1 MNNYR
6 EVLQK
11 YWGYDDFRGI
21 QREII
26 ESIGNGHDT
35 LGLMPTGGGKSIT
48 FQVPA
53 LCSEGTCI
61 VITPLIAL
69 MKDQVLHLRR
79 HGIRAAAIYS
89 GLSHE
94 EIITTLENCI
104 FGGITILY
112 VSPERLSSELFRTKL
127 RHIKV
132 SFITVDEAH
141 CISQWGYDFRP
152 SYLQIADIRQ
162 DLPGIPVLAL
172 TATATPQVVEDIQDK
187 LGNPRN
193 SKISRESSI
202 SSQTSFN
209 VFKMSFE
216 RKNLA
221 YVVRRATDKRQELIH
236 ILESV
241 KGCAI
246 VYARSRRRTKEVA
259 ELLCEAG
266 ISATFY
272 HAGLDTVVKDQ
283 RQREWQEDKVRVMVA
298 TNAFGMGIDKPDVRV
313 VLHIDCPDSLE
324 AYFQEAGRA
333 GRDGKKAYAVLL
345 YNDADQRKLDKRI
358 SDTFPE
364 KDYIRKVYEHLAY
377 FYQVGVGSGY
387 HATFEFN
394 IDKFCHAF
402 HHFPIQV
409 DSALKILNRAGYIE
423 YTEEQDNQARVMF
436 TISRNELYRLENST
450 PNEEKVITALL
461 RNYGGLFVDYNYID
475 EGFVASQ
482 CGLQPQQLYMIL
494 KNLSGKHILH
504 FIPQKKTPYVRYLQ
518 RREDPEDVQLPPV
531 VYEERKEQFRE
542 RIQAMINYA
551 TNDHVCRS
559 RQLLRYFG
567 EEDSHDCRQCDVCL
581 SPTHD
586 QVSES
591 ISSPEAHA
599 ILELLADGK
608 PHHITELR
616 DLQLP
621 TEPLNAALEYLLR
634 EEHIFQEDGFLSKK

>member
-1 MNNYR
+1 MSTTTR
-6 EVLQK
+6 AILTK
-11 YWGYDDFRGI
+11 YWGYPSFRPLQEDIVDSVMAG
-21 QREII
+21 R
-26 ESIGNGHDT
+26 DT
-35 LGLMPTGGGKSIT
+35 LALLPTGGGKSIC

-53 LCSEGTCI
+53 MAMEGVCL

-69 MKDQVLHLRR
+69 MKDQVTHLVEK
-79 HGIRAAAIYS
+79 GMAAAAIYS
-89 GLSHE
+89 GMHPDEQELAYNQAAYGR
-94 EIITTLENCI
+94 LK
-104 FGGITILY
+104 FLY
-112 VSPERLSSELFRTKL
+112 VSPERLQTQAFIEAVKQM
-127 RHIKV
+127 KV
-132 SFITVDEAH
+132 CLLAVDESH

-152 SYLQIADIRQ
+152 SYLQIADIRK

-172 TATATPQVVEDIQDK
+172 TATATPLVVEDIQEK
-187 LGNPRN
+187 LTG
-193 SKISRESSI
+193 ISGI
-202 SSQTSFN
+202 SGISSFN

-221 YVVRRATDKRQELIH
+221 YVVRHATDKRQELIH

-266 ISATFY
+266 ISATYY
-272 HAGLDTVVKDQ
+272 HAGLDTTVKDQ
-283 RQREWQEDKVRVMVA
+283 RQRDWQEDKVRVMVA

-333 GRDGKKAYAVLL
+333 GRDGRKSYAVLL
-345 YNDADQRKLDKRI
+345 YNDADHRKLDKRI

-364 KDYIRKVYEHLAY
+364 KDYVRKVYEHLAF

-402 HHFPIQV
+402 RHFPIQV

-436 TISRNELYRLENST
+436 TISRNELYRLENVS

-475 EGFVASQ
+475 ESFVASQ

-518 RREDPEDVQLPPV
+518 RREDPENVQLPPV

-542 RIQAMINYA
+542 RIQAMISYA

-581 SPTHD
+581 SHPHD
-586 QVSES
+586 QANES
-591 ISSPEAHA
+591 SDTPEAHA

-608 PHHITELR
+608 SHHITELR

-621 TEPLNAALEYLLR
+621 TEQLNAALEYLLR
-634 EEHIFQEDGFLSKK
+634 EEYIYQEDGFLSKKN